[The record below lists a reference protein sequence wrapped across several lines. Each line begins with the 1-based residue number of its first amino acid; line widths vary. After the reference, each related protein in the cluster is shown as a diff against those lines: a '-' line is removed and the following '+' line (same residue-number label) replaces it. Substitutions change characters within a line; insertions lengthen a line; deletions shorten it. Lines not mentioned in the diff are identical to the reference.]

1 MSPEFF
7 ELLFVVTVV
16 VGATLILSGQNVI
29 YYTISLLRH
38 QQVCLMRLRF
48 ERYFRAR

>member
-7 ELLFVVTVV
+7 ELLFVVTFV

-29 YYTISLLRH
+29 YYTVSLLR